1 VAGPVRVRYHDVSTE
16 QYSALTETA
25 FRIMPTDQREAP
37 LTGRALAGSEAVHSI
52 SRDLKTADAV
62 V

>member
-1 VAGPVRVRYHDVSTE
+1 
-16 QYSALTETA
+16 LTETA